1 MMRAK
6 MKIDSITHYDNTEQV
21 DLNMSA
27 VCKNK
32 YEGEGLD
39 ENNTFAKFTPNA
51 NLTISICN
59 PALMDKF
66 SEGQTFYVDF
76 TETEK
81 G

>member
-6 MKIDSITHYDNTEQV
+6 MTIASIVRHDNVEQV
-21 DLNMSA
+21 DLHMTA
-27 VCKNK
+27 VCANK

-39 ENNTFAKFTPNA
+39 ENNTFALFTPNA
-51 NLTISICN
+51 NLTMSINN
-59 PALMDKF
+59 PALIEKF

-81 G
+81 